1 MIKKVLIANRAE
13 IAIRVAKTCKKMG
26 IKTVGVFSK
35 DDSMSL
41 HLKYCDE
48 TYLIGKDPLKG
59 SYLNIEKIINIAK
72 EVSADAIHPGYGFL
86 SENSNFVKK
95 LNKENIIFIGPSY
108 KAIELMGDK
117 IESKKIAKKAGVNC
131 IPGNENIIENIKQG
145 LKEAKSIGY
154 PVMIK
159 ASAGG
164 GGKGMRVARNH
175 NEFEEL
181 LTSAKNEAMNAFG
194 DDRVFIEKYI
204 EQPRHIEMQILSDN
218 HGNVLWLGERECSI
232 QRRHQKIIE
241 ESPSSFIDTP
251 IRTKMGEQA
260 VSLAKAVNYSSAGT
274 VEFVVDKNQNF
285 YFLEM
290 NTRLQVEHP
299 VTELVTGLD
308 LVEEMINV
316 ANNKKLTFSQ
326 KDIQVKGWSFESRLC
341 AESPKKDFLPSA
353 GRIENIN
360 YPTKNIRV
368 DFGYESGGEV
378 SIYYDSLLAK
388 IISFGKNRHEALE
401 KMQNALSEVSIE
413 GIDTN
418 IDFLMDILKKK
429 SFALGDIN
437 TNFISETYKDGY
449 KGKIDEKK
457 EEEIIVLL
465 ALSYHLDYLYNI
477 NSNIKN
483 ISKAWMI
490 SWSYQDKNIS
500 INSIK
505 DNYISLIFENA
516 LKEFT
521 FTIDHINKIISINLE
536 GKVFKGRIHVQEN
549 YIKVFYKGTE
559 TNLNIFRKSTYD
571 LYNTLPKEN
580 KNKKLKQV
588 LSPMPGKVTKIL
600 VKVKDKVLEDDNLL
614 VLDAMKMENIIKSD
628 FKGSVKGVLVKE
640 GQSVSADQLL
650 ITFD

>member
-1 MIKKVLIANRAE
+1 MINKVLIANRAE

-48 TYLIGKDPLKG
+48 SYLLGKDPLKG
-59 SYLNIEKIINIAK
+59 SYLNIEKIVNIAK
-72 EVSADAIHPGYGFL
+72 NVAADAIHPGYGFL
-86 SENSNFVKK
+86 SENSKFVKK

-131 IPGNENIIENIKQG
+131 IPGYENAIENINHG

-164 GGKGMRVARNH
+164 GGKGMRIARNN

-181 LTSAKNEAMNAFG
+181 LIAAKNEAMNAFG

-241 ESPSSFIDTP
+241 ESPSSFIGAS
-251 IRTKMGEQA
+251 IRNKMGEQA

-316 ANNKKLTFSQ
+316 ANNKKLAFSQ
-326 KDIQVKGWSFESRLC
+326 KDIKVKGWSFESRLC
-341 AESPKKDFLPSA
+341 AESPKKSFLPCA

-360 YPTKNIRV
+360 YPTEDIRV
-368 DFGYESGGEV
+368 DFGYKSGGEV

-388 IISFGKNRHEALE
+388 IISFGKNRDEALA
-401 KMQNALSEVSIE
+401 KMLNALSEVSIV

-418 IDFLMDILKKK
+418 IDFLMDIYKQK
-429 SFALGDIN
+429 SFSLGDIN
-437 TNFISETYKDGY
+437 TNFIAKTYNDGY
-449 KGKIDEKK
+449 KGKTDEK
-457 EEEIIVLL
+457 EEKEIIVLL
-465 ALSYHLDYLYNI
+465 ALSYHLNNLYNI
-477 NSNIKN
+477 NLHIKN
-483 ISKAWMI
+483 ISKAWMV
-490 SWSYQDKNIS
+490 SWSYQDININ

-505 DNYISLIFENA
+505 DGYISLIFENSI
-516 LKEFT
+516 KEFT
-521 FTIDHINKIISINLE
+521 FTIDHINKIVIINLE
-536 GKVFKGRIHVQEN
+536 DKVFKGRVYIQEN
-549 YIKVFYKGTE
+549 YIKVFYKGSE
-559 TNLNIFRKSTYD
+559 TNLNIFRKNIYE
-571 LYNTLPKEN
+571 LYNKLPKEN
-580 KNKKLKQV
+580 KNNKIKQI
-588 LSPMPGKVTKIL
+588 LSPMPGKVTKML
-600 VKVKDKVLEDDNLL
+600 VKEKDKILEGDNLL
-614 VLDAMKMENIIKSD
+614 VLDAMKMENIIKAN
-628 FKGSVKGVLVKE
+628 FKGLVKDVLVEE

>member
-48 TYLIGKDPLKG
+48 SYLLGKDPLKG
-59 SYLNIEKIINIAK
+59 SYLNIEKIVNIAK
-72 EVSADAIHPGYGFL
+72 NVAADAIHPGYGFL
-86 SENSNFVKK
+86 SENSKFVKK

-131 IPGNENIIENIKQG
+131 IPGYENAIENINHG

-164 GGKGMRVARNH
+164 GGKGMRIARNN

-181 LTSAKNEAMNAFG
+181 FIAAKNEAMNAFG

-218 HGNVLWLGERECSI
+218 HGNILWLGERECSI

-241 ESPSSFIDTP
+241 ESPSSFIDAS
-251 IRTKMGEQA
+251 IRNKMGEQA

-316 ANNKKLTFSQ
+316 ANNKKLAFSQ
-326 KDIQVKGWSFESRLC
+326 KDIKVKGWSFESRLC
-341 AESPKKDFLPSA
+341 AESPKKSFLPCA

-360 YPTKNIRV
+360 YPTEDIRV
-368 DFGYESGGEV
+368 DFGYKSGGEV

-388 IISFGKNRHEALE
+388 IISFGKNRDEALV
-401 KMQNALSEVSIE
+401 KMLNALSEVSIE

-418 IDFLMDILKKK
+418 LDFLMDIYKQK
-429 SFALGDIN
+429 SFSLGDIN
-437 TNFISETYKDGY
+437 TNFISKTYNDGY
-449 KGKIDEKK
+449 KGKTDEK
-457 EEEIIVLL
+457 EEKEIIVLL
-465 ALSYHLDYLYNI
+465 ALSYHLNSLYNI
-477 NSNIKN
+477 NLHIKN
-483 ISKAWMI
+483 ISKAWMV
-490 SWSYQDKNIS
+490 SWSYQDININ

-505 DNYISLIFENA
+505 DGYISLTFENSI
-516 LKEFT
+516 KEFT
-521 FTIDHINKIISINLE
+521 FTIDHINKIVSINLE
-536 GKVFKGRIHVQEN
+536 DKVFKGRVYIQEN
-549 YIKVFYKGTE
+549 YIKVFYKGSE
-559 TNLNIFRKSTYD
+559 TNLNIFRKNIYE
-571 LYNTLPKEN
+571 LYNKLPKEN
-580 KNKKLKQV
+580 KNNKIKQI
-588 LSPMPGKVTKIL
+588 LSPMPGKVTKML
-600 VKVKDKVLEDDNLL
+600 VKEKDKILEGDNLL
-614 VLDAMKMENIIKSD
+614 VLDAMKMENIIKSN
-628 FKGSVKGVLVKE
+628 FQGLVKDVLVEE

>member
-241 ESPSSFIDTP
+241 ESPSSFIDTS